1 MTVNT
6 PKIFDQAKP
15 PASGTGG
22 GPETALTLYT
32 VPVGRQAQV
41 TMFICNQMNELDT
54 FRVAI
59 VKSADALTTARYIAW
74 DTPIVANGVFSLS
87 GIGLN
92 SGESIRV
99 RSQYGFLSF
108 TATGIELS

>member
-1 MTVNT
+1 MSTTT
-6 PKIFDQAKP
+6 PKIFGQAKP

-32 VPVGRQAQV
+32 VPPNKQAQV
-41 TMFICNQMNELDT
+41 TIFICNQENLFDT

-59 VKSADALTTARYIAW
+59 VQSGAVLSTARYISW

-92 SGESIRV
+92 SGESVRV
-99 RSQYGFLSF
+99 RSQFGYLSF
-108 TATGIELS
+108 TATGVEIG

>member
-1 MTVNT
+1 MTINT
-6 PKIFDQAKP
+6 PKIFGQAKP

-32 VPVGRQAQV
+32 VPTGKQAQV
-41 TMFICNQMNELDT
+41 SIFVCNQMNDVDT

-59 VKSADALTTARYIAW
+59 VQAATALTTARYIAW

-92 SGESIRV
+92 SGERILI
-99 RSQYGFLSF
+99 RSQFGFLSF
-108 TATGIELS
+108 TATGVELS

>member
-1 MTVNT
+1 MTVTT

-15 PASGTGG
+15 PASGTEG
-22 GPETALTLYT
+22 GPTTITNLYT
-32 VPVGRQAQV
+32 VPSGRQAQV
-41 TMFICNQMNELDT
+41 TIFVCNQSNNLET
-54 FRVAI
+54 FRIAI
-59 VKSADALTTARYIAW
+59 VQSGATMTEARYLSW
-74 DTPIVANGVFSLS
+74 DTPIVANGVFSFS

-92 SGESIRV
+92 SGESIKV